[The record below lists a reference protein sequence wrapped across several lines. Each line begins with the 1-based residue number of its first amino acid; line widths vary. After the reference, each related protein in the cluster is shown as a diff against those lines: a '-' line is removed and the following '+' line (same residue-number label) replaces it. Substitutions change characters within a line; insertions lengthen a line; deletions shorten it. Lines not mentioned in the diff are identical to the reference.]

1 MIHWLKL
8 NLFFNL
14 TSGPNFGEYYN
25 HRYSANNS
33 KSPIEQRRFLGS
45 NFKLDKRYT
54 LPEKIFLE
62 EGEIIVIRFIRS
74 DLKLNVF
81 GEIYLMKEKLMY
93 SYVEAIIL
101 IKDNKLIVKRDLK
114 IEHVFDYFI
123 TSPF

>member
-1 MIHWLKL
+1 M
-8 NLFFNL
+8 
-14 TSGPNFGEYYN
+14 
-25 HRYSANNS
+25 
-33 KSPIEQRRFLGS
+33 
-45 NFKLDKRYT
+45 
-54 LPEKIFLE
+54 E